1 MKYQLEWI
9 GKQLWTAITT
19 SLEITGFLV
28 EDIAT
33 AVIFTEPE
41 EQESPFLRSCK

>member
-41 EQESPFLRSCK
+41 EQESPFWRSCK